1 MFYHLHVEKAK
12 VEIGAGG
19 GDGAQG
25 GWPWQWPS
33 QRKSCLD
40 KMVECGGQ
48 NWAGRGTG

>member
-1 MFYHLHVEKAK
+1 MFYHLHMEKAK
-12 VEIGAGG
+12 VEIGPGG
-19 GDGAQG
+19 YGAQG
-25 GWPWQWPS
+25 GRPWLWLS